1 MVDGKCYFTRGR
13 LQKSSVGL
21 FMAWICRRYLVSIA
35 VVRRASGAGAQ
46 RRVARL
52 EMSLDLMKVGPP
64 TT

>member
-21 FMAWICRRYLVSIA
+21 FMAWICGRYLVSIA
-35 VVRRASGAGAQ
+35 VARRASGAGAQ
-46 RRVARL
+46 GLVARL